1 MKKFWTALTVI
12 ALANLIAMGGFV
24 GWLAKSDRLDMER
37 VRHIRVVLAKTLSD
51 EKAEDDAAKA
61 KAAADE
67 KAAEAAKIAGKPPLT
82 AAERLAA
89 RVEASELDIQR
100 AERLKRE
107 VQDLQRQLNEERT
120 RLDARDAQLKADRKA
135 FDEMVASNTA
145 ATTDLQ
151 FQKTLAVMEALKPA
165 QAIAM
170 LKEMIPPDNA
180 AAPMAPVEA
189 NGPIASGT
197 GAVAPPASR
206 NLTRAVSYLDA
217 MDDKHRAAIMKDLAK
232 NEPKLAAELLERIRK
247 QGEFARVP

>member
-1 MKKFWTALTVI
+1 MKRFWTALSVI
-12 ALANLIAMGGFV
+12 ALANLIAMAGFV

-37 VRHIRVVLAKTLSD
+37 VRHIRVMLNKTLSE
-51 EKAEDDAAKA
+51 EKAETDAAMV

-67 KAAEAAKIAGKPPLT
+67 KALEEAKLAGKPPLT

-107 VQDLQRQLNEERT
+107 VQDLQRQLNDERAK
-120 RLDARDAQLKADRKA
+120 LDARDAQLKADRKA

-170 LKEMIPPDNA
+170 LKEMIPDPA
-180 AAPMAPVEA
+180 AMPMAPVEA
-189 NGPIASGT
+189 NGPMTSGT
-197 GAVAPPASR
+197 AAIAPPASR
-206 NLTRAVSYLDA
+206 NLTRVVSYLDA

-232 NEPKLAAELLERIRK
+232 SEPKLAAELLERIRK